1 MSMRQDI
8 HGVKSAKGFTLIEV
22 LVSLVILAIGML
34 GIAALLLGSL
44 QASRT
49 ALVRTQAVNLATDA
63 VERIRANRAAG
74 IAYDTAVTTT
84 PALVPNCETA
94 AQSCS
99 AAEMASNDLKRWQLA
114 LAATLPEGE
123 GTISVQPLTA
133 TLFQY
138 TVTVAWT
145 QSGESTPLNYSI
157 TVDI

>member
-1 MSMRQDI
+1 MPMNQALQ
-8 HGVKSAKGFTLIEV
+8 GNAKGFTLIEV

-49 ALVRTQAVNLATDA
+49 ALVRTQAVNLATD
-63 VERIRANRAAG
+63 
-74 IAYDTAVTTT
+74 
-84 PALVPNCETA
+84 
-94 AQSCS
+94 

>member
-1 MSMRQDI
+1 MSQEL
-8 HGVKSAKGFTLIEV
+8 HGARNAKGFTLIEV

-74 IAYDTAVTTT
+74 IAYDTAVTTA
-84 PALVPNCETA
+84 PVLVPNCEAA

-99 AAEMASNDLKRWQLA
+99 PIEMASNDLKRWQLA

-123 GTISVQPLTA
+123 GTITVQPLTA

-145 QSGESTPLNYSI
+145 QSGESNPMNYSI